1 MPRLA
6 ALVLAALALAGCAAG
21 VADPVRPGATSALDQ
36 DALSPPSGARYDY
49 TLRVP
54 GDPAVGSLALV
65 SRRLSP
71 DRYRY
76 DGSFAT
82 PLPAG
87 LSPEVRR
94 QAAEMLREMFG
105 VEPIRFTETA
115 LVVPVGVE
123 TDRRFRATRTSM
135 LTGTVR
141 HIPHDCFAQLGTCRS
156 TMRGAPGEVRL
167 LVETT
172 EADGIWRSVA
182 RATSR
187 EVPDLP
193 RQQEAVFSI
202 DANGVLYDA
211 DITTTMPDGTV
222 ERMHLRRVAPEAGP

>member
-6 ALVLAALALAGCAAG
+6 ALVLAGLALAGCAAG

-49 TLRVP
+49 TLRVE
-54 GDPAVGSLALV
+54 GDPAVASLALV
-65 SRRLSP
+65 SRRLSA

-94 QAAEMLREMFG
+94 MTAEMMREMFG
-105 VEPIRFTETA
+105 GEPIRFTESA
-115 LVVPVGVE
+115 LIVPVGME
-123 TDRRFRATRTSM
+123 TDRRFRARRTSM
-135 LTGTVR
+135 LMGTVR

-156 TMRGAPGEVRL
+156 TMRGAPGEVRF

-172 EADGIWRSVA
+172 EADGIWRSIT
-182 RATSR
+182 RASSR
-187 EVPDLP
+187 ELPDLP

-202 DANGVLYDA
+202 DANGVLFDA

-222 ERMHLRRVAPEAGP
+222 ERMQLRRVTPEGGP